1 MNHYVSVKANMYNT
15 WHYRNMCSARWVLRQ
30 ICRGLGEYDQIAIDL
45 QYNGLRVT
53 YQMLSSWR
61 SFLYT
66 TIHFAAKL
74 NQDYSCAILY

>member
-1 MNHYVSVKANMYNT
+1 
-15 WHYRNMCSARWVLRQ
+15 MCVQLRWVLRQ
-30 ICRGLGEYDQIAIDL
+30 ICRGLGEYDQITIDL
-45 QYNGLRVT
+45 QYNSLRVT

-74 NQDYSCAILY
+74 NQDYSFAVFENILPKKMCFQRQCH